1 MRQLI
6 IARKDLQMGAGKLSA
21 QVGHASMAFLM
32 KKIKDSAVETE
43 NGYETVM
50 AFEKDVFEKWING
63 IFTKTVCAAK
73 NRNDLMKA
81 VKISEDLGLVEG
93 RDFFL
98 IRDSCLTELE
108 PEEFDDAGNGMTL
121 TCIGFSPMDDDLA
134 HKISRK
140 YQLYR

>member
-1 MRQLI
+1 
-6 IARKDLQMGAGKLSA
+6 
-21 QVGHASMAFLM
+21 M
-32 KKIKDSAVETE
+32 KKRRNQYDRTKSYT
-43 NGYETVM
+43 
-50 AFEKDVFEKWING
+50 
-63 IFTKTVCAAK
+63 FTKTVCAAK

-140 YQLYR
+140 YQSVSYPFSVSTALSLIFFIRNAMEA